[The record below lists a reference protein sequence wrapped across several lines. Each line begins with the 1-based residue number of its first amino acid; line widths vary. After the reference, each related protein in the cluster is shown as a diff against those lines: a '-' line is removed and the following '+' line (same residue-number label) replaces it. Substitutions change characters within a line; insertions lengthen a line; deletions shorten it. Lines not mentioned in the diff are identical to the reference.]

1 MGRVWSNLKR
11 GAVWP
16 MVAAVMGCAAGAVD
30 LDRDVLLGLKQ
41 EPQIH
46 LVVYRSPVFT
56 VATPGNSL
64 VGSVPGV
71 SGGAL
76 TMPFGTPGSNGG
88 VYDPAVVVSEE
99 LGKALAFELGL
110 TNLRPRPGAEPD
122 DRPGAL
128 ATSLGEGLVLD
139 VKTLRWGMAPDP
151 HLWTRY
157 RVRYVARSRLIRLR
171 DGRTVWQADCDASE
185 REARSGSTLGEL
197 TAQDSAVLNDRLR
210 EAATRC
216 SRDLTARFFVHLPAG
231 PERSGD

>member
-1 MGRVWSNLKR
+1 MGRVLKWN
-11 GAVWP
+11 GIWISAI
-16 MVAAVMGCAAGAVD
+16 AMGCAAGAVD
-30 LDRDVLLGLKQ
+30 LDRNILLGLKQ

-46 LVVYRSPVFT
+46 LVIYRSPAFT
-56 VATPGNSL
+56 VATPSNSL

-76 TMPFGTPGSNGG
+76 RMTSGTPGQDGS
-88 VYDPAVVVSEE
+88 VYDPAAVVSEE

-110 TNLRPRPGAEPD
+110 TNLRPRPGPEPD
-122 DRPGAL
+122 DRPSAL

-157 RVRYVARSRLIRLR
+157 RVQYVARSRLIRLR

-210 EAATRC
+210 EAGTRC
-216 SRDLTARFFVHLPAG
+216 SRDLTARFFAHLPSG
-231 PERSGD
+231 PDRSGD